1 MVAYLTDVKEAAD
14 YIEEVDVGL
23 SKKLILYWK
32 LKNLPSNYDT
42 IKQVISNEKS
52 LPLYIEVKL
61 RLLNQQMS
69 KNNKKSKEELKV
81 LAFTY

>member
-23 SKKLILYWK
+23 SKNLILYWK

-52 LPLYIEVKL
+52 LPLYIEVKI
-61 RLLNQQMS
+61 RLLN
-69 KNNKKSKEELKV
+69 
-81 LAFTY
+81 

>member
-61 RLLNQQMS
+61 RLLN
-69 KNNKKSKEELKV
+69 
-81 LAFTY
+81 